1 MRAYIRIV
9 GQNFSVGNPYVLY
22 DGYLWDGV
30 AGHSGTAINAPS
42 VPIQADDSEP
52 DITTRVRAA
61 AAAFLSIPKHDV
73 VLY

>member
-30 AGHSGTAINAPS
+30 SGHVGTAINAPP
-42 VPIQADDSEP
+42 VGIQADDSET

-61 AAAFLSIPKHDV
+61 AATFLGVPKHDV

>member
-9 GQNFSVGNPYVLY
+9 GQNFSVGHPYVLY

-30 AGHSGTAINAPS
+30 SGHVGTAINAPA
-42 VPIQADDSEP
+42 VPLQPDDSDN
-52 DITTRVRAA
+52 DITARVRSAA
-61 AAAFLSIPKHDV
+61 AGFLGIPKHDV